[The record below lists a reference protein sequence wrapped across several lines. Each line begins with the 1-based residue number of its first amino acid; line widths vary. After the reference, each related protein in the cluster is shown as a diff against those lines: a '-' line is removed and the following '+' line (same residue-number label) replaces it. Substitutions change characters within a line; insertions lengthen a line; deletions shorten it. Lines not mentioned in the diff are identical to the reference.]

1 MDQGGK
7 GAIKWTRPS
16 CRAFAANAVRL
27 QLHALAYLGNFMRT
41 VALPRMAKVAVP
53 RQMFAEFSRSLPD
66 CGRRPRQHEGAASD
80 SDKRLR
86 EGCALSQGKATGLSP
101 SRQSTTVSTAPCP
114 T

>member
-53 RQMFAEFSRSLPD
+53 RQMFAEFSRSL
-66 CGRRPRQHEGAASD
+66 HEGAASD